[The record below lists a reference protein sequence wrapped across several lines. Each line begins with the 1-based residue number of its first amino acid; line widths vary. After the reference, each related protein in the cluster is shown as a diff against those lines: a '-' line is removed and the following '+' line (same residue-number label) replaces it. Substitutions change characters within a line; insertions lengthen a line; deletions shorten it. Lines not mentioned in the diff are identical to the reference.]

1 MKSRTLPRIY
11 TDFEKKISLPFP
23 SNRDK
28 NLEFE
33 TKNNYEDFIKKNI
46 LKFMPVSYLEGFDEV
61 ENYCKKIKVESET
74 NYLCSRRQM

>member
-11 TDFEKKISLPFP
+11 TDFEKKLVFLF

-61 ENYCKKIKVESET
+61 ENYCKK
-74 NYLCSRRQM
+74 